1 MVFLLCPGL
10 LTGPT
15 KGKGVVAVNANDQ
28 GGGGEDKNFKYRD
41 KLFGCDGNL
50 KRLSVSREGVGSDYP
65 TE

>member
-1 MVFLLCPGL
+1 M
-10 LTGPT
+10 LTIR
-15 KGKGVVAVNANDQ
+15 GVVVRIRIFN
-28 GGGGEDKNFKYRD
+28 YRD

>member
-1 MVFLLCPGL
+1 MSRFIDWFHEG
-10 LTGPT
+10 
-15 KGKGVVAVNANDQ
+15 KGGVVAVNANDQ
-28 GGGGEDKNFKYRD
+28 GGGAEDKNFNYRD